1 MRRIKIKNFNGSKPP
16 AKVTVNGEERKDFTE
31 KEISV
36 KICPAE
42 VVIYY

>member
-1 MRRIKIKNFNGSKPP
+1 MKIKNFNGSKLPT
-16 AKVTVNGEERKDFTE
+16 KVTVNGTEIKEFNE

-36 KICPAE
+36 KVIPAE